1 MKNTPSAL
9 KWLAEK
15 RGRLAH
21 DLAQT
26 RQIAADVNARVSTLE
41 VDLAAVDRA
50 ITIFDANIDPER
62 IEAVNA
68 HGRYGK
74 RGALKECIL
83 EVLKAH
89 AGVDVAGTSGTEDA
103 GWVATVNIEIMVCLE
118 LGLTFE
124 TSAVRKKWY
133 DNSFAKQLR
142 LLVAQGLVERLHD
155 PMDAGVEMG
164 RWRWT
169 LGASVVQTLS
179 DLQSSKLP

>member
-21 DLAQT
+21 NLLQT
-26 RQIAADVNARVSTLE
+26 RQIAADVNARVASLE

-89 AGVDVAGTSGTEDA
+89 AGVDVAGTSVTGDA
-103 GWVATVNIEIMVCLE
+103 GWVATVNIEMLVCLE

-124 TSAVRKKWY
+124 TPAVRKRWY

-142 LLVAQGLVERLHD
+142 LLVAQGYVERLHD
-155 PMDAGVEMG
+155 PRDASVEMG
-164 RWRWT
+164 RWRWLSMKRAPST
-169 LGASVVQTLS
+169 LAELTSIA
-179 DLQSSKLP
+179 P

>member
-21 DLAQT
+21 DLSQT
-26 RQIAADVNARVSTLE
+26 RQIAADVNARVASLE

-74 RGALKECIL
+74 RGALKESIL
-83 EVLKAH
+83 GVLEAH
-89 AGVDVAGTSGTEDA
+89 AGVSVEGTSVAEDA
-103 GWVATVNIEIMVCLE
+103 GWVATVNIEMLVCLQ

-124 TSAVRKKWY
+124 TPAVRKRWY

-142 LLVAQGLVERLHD
+142 LFVEQGLVERLHD
-155 PMDAGVEMG
+155 PRDASVEMG
-164 RWRWT
+164 RWRWLSTKRTPAT
-169 LGASVVQTLS
+169 LAELCAVQT
-179 DLQSSKLP
+179 

>member
-21 DLAQT
+21 DLGQT
-26 RQIAADVNARVSTLE
+26 RQIAADVNARVAALE

-50 ITIFDANIDPER
+50 ITIFDTNIDPER

-74 RGALKECIL
+74 RGALKDCIL
-83 EVLKAH
+83 GMLRAH
-89 AGVDVAGTSGTEDA
+89 GAEGAE
-103 GWVATVNIEIMVCLE
+103 WVATQNIEMLVCLE

-124 TSAVRKKWY
+124 TPAVRKRWY

-142 LLVAQGLVERLHD
+142 LFVEQGLVERLHD
-155 PMDAGVEMG
+155 PRDSSVEMG
-164 RWRWT
+164 RWRWLRPERAPAT
-169 LGASVVQTLS
+169 LAELKAGRLT
-179 DLQSSKLP
+179 